1 MVKCVYVYLGPGP
14 THNSP
19 QARLGNHRMSKENK
33 LEELKHEKE
42 YKHEN
47 NFPAVFPYEGKAA
60 IMAELNRVSG
70 IVPGSQGYSENQE
83 MNRVSGSQGYLENEV
98 LKTELNLDEFA
109 EEHIDNMVDS
119 QQSDFR
125 KTNKV
130 YLYRY
135 IYIGIFMFSNFFFMT
150 LPKLRFLLF

>member
-42 YKHEN
+42 YKHGN

-70 IVPGSQGYSENQE
+70 IVPGSQE
-83 MNRVSGSQGYLENEV
+83 MNRVSGSQGYLENKV

>member
-1 MVKCVYVYLGPGP
+1 
-14 THNSP
+14 
-19 QARLGNHRMSKENK
+19 MSKENK
-33 LEELKHEKE
+33 LEELKHEQE

-70 IVPGSQGYSENQE
+70 IVPGSQDSSENQETNRVSGNVPGSQDSSENQKMNRVSGIVPGSHGYSENQE
-83 MNRVSGSQGYLENEV
+83 MNRVSGSRGYLENEV
-98 LKTELNLDEFA
+98 LKTELNLNEFA

-130 YLYRY
+130 
-135 IYIGIFMFSNFFFMT
+135 
-150 LPKLRFLLF
+150 